1 MDGHRVVCFA
11 RKAFDKRTPGLFKV
25 EWCGDGFVG
34 LCSKTYYC
42 FGATDKY
49 STKGLSKRHNDI
61 DKDTF
66 LAVLKNRRS
75 GGGFNRGFRVRD
87 SSVMTYIQERAA
99 LTYFYGKAQS
109 TRRRSQYGA
118 SGSVKGSDNQTTVHS
133 PTWIH
138 AGNTLSRASSLDRLD
153 VVRQRLSLD
162 CYEILPQLSIPHP
175 NALRGITGNGSQRYE
190 NLDIPNL
197 RLEEG
202 LPTSFDASKRNIV
215 VLDDLMAE
223 TDERVTNLF
232 TKKSHHCNTSFI
244 YLVQKPV
251 PKKQGESHHQFEF
264 TIHSGVQESARCV
277 ANDYIGQTDVPR
289 SSQV

>member
-1 MDGHRVVCFA
+1 MDTDSAYIALAGESIDGLVRADRRAHYFRHRSQWLPAECCDEHEDDYVCARIAGRPWTVTESCCFA

-25 EWCGDGFVG
+25 EWCVDGFVG

-87 SSVMTYIQERAA
+87 SSVMTYMQERAA
-99 LTYFYGKAQS
+99 LTYFYGKRKVLAE
-109 TRRRSQYGA
+109 RSHHGA

-133 PTWIH
+133 PTWIR
-138 AGNTLSRASSLDRLD
+138 AGNTLSRASSPDRLV

-162 CYEILPQLSIPHP
+162 CYEILPQ
-175 NALRGITGNGSQRYE
+175 
-190 NLDIPNL
+190 
-197 RLEEG
+197 
-202 LPTSFDASKRNIV
+202 
-215 VLDDLMAE
+215 
-223 TDERVTNLF
+223 
-232 TKKSHHCNTSFI
+232 
-244 YLVQKPV
+244 
-251 PKKQGESHHQFEF
+251 
-264 TIHSGVQESARCV
+264 
-277 ANDYIGQTDVPR
+277 
-289 SSQV
+289 